1 MIDKAIVSV
10 LSMVFLL
17 ILFFNIIGMMLS
29 FIQKINFD
37 QACRSTLFEMDLSG
51 GLTDEKRQDLRTN
64 LESSGYRNI
73 TIEAP
78 AEVQYGEWISLKV
91 EASIKTI
98 GLINFIQK
106 EEGMLYFSYDRKII
120 SRKIHN
126 MAY

>member
-37 QACRSTLFEMDLSG
+37 QECRSILFEMDLSG
-51 GLTDEKRQDLRTN
+51 GLTAEKRQELRTD
-64 LESSGYRNI
+64 LENAGYKNVI
-73 TIEAP
+73 IEAP
-78 AEVQYGEWISLKV
+78 AEVQYGEWITLKV
-91 EASIKTI
+91 EASIKMAGWI
-98 GLINFIQK
+98 DFLHK

-126 MAY
+126 LAY

>member
-37 QACRSTLFEMDLSG
+37 QTCRSTLFEMDLSG

-64 LESSGYRNI
+64 LENAGYKNI

-78 AEVQYGEWISLKV
+78 VEVQYGEWITLKV

-98 GLINFIQK
+98 GWINFLHK
-106 EEGMLYFSYDRKII
+106 EEGMLYFSYGRKII

>member
-17 ILFFNIIGMMLS
+17 VLFFNIIGMMLS

-37 QACRSTLFEMDLSG
+37 QECRSMLFEMDLYG
-51 GLTDEKRQDLRTN
+51 GLTDEKRQELRAD
-64 LESSGYRNI
+64 LESAGYKNVI
-73 TIEAP
+73 IEAP
-78 AEVQYGEWISLKV
+78 EEVQYGEWITLKV
-91 EASIKTI
+91 EASIQTMGRI
-98 GLINFIQK
+98 DFFQK